1 MDFGSYGKTW
11 WANKWLCSILATASE
26 QAILQGLKF
35 AARGQVTSV
44 DIVDNRVISVVK
56 GPNGG
61 LHNNYIVFPKFS
73 KESSEIFVSFL
84 KQQPAELL
92 ALNNKALSPSLELLM
107 SKSGLQLFD
116 DPAKVNMGCDCRDE
130 RPCKY
135 LVATFLKIAEQADK
149 EPNVLFKIHGLDL
162 EFIKDFKPD
171 AMEMEA
177 PAEANLVRSFSKATR
192 LVSSSAEND
201 AGVSGNGSVAGNG
214 NGKSTG
220 ESAGI
225 ASAIENAAGKV
236 TESNANVA
244 GDGNGNR
251 AGNGN
256 WNRAGDGNGNRA
268 GDGNGNRAGDG
279 NGNRAGENAEREEQN
294 AAELTYAEDASAS
307 LFGGYKGSGRES
319 LNSIP
324 PKQLPTFDFKSWK
337 DYSHILPAMLQNFP
351 KFCPAGN
358 FRKSFTD
365 ELQACH
371 KFFCDFENF
380 DVFSEH
386 FRVNNAK
393 TFLMEN
399 EQLRLFHK
407 PGWHWNFEQSM
418 AGKII
423 NSNLTVTNVMGALC
437 CLSAGNF
444 SWHHY
449 SVRYLHLMLQ
459 VAFYLVRTGAIYPQV
474 FWIGKDVAQMR
485 WLPAE
490 MLPEILYIVADLEVT
505 APRELAWTSKDESF
519 FEIAEPAEHILSL
532 FISQLLKFARKY
544 KTPLKTN
551 HGNLLSFFFDSVS
564 GKLAN
569 NAHAIP
575 GKIQQWLSVYSCLGC
590 RTQILFVCSEMDEDV
605 ALDVFVLDEDGTATS
620 DAEKSVAGKSVAGN
634 AGENMTSVAGNA
646 AGLLNVA
653 RRTPLSELFEN
664 NDSRLL
670 SIMSVLNGIAD
681 GFKPLDAYLE
691 RRASEPILMR
701 GAELLDFLQDCL
713 KKLQLFGIQT
723 EIPKSLL
730 NIGKPKPKMRLQG
743 SMSFGA
749 FTAGDLL
756 DFDWEI
762 AIGDENISAK
772 EFLEL
777 AEQADGLLKY
787 KSSYVQIT
795 EQDLQSIRDKIE
807 GKSSES
813 AKNGKGKKAAEGA
826 TGDAATSTDEILEED
841 SVPEITQAKL
851 VQACFTGECDN
862 IPVEMAS
869 DFKQQFDAWR
879 AETDIPLP
887 EHLNATLRPYQM
899 RGYSWMYKN
908 LEIGFGCIL
917 ADDMGLGKTLQVIT
931 FLLKM
936 KQEGKFAE
944 KKAIVVMPAGLLCNW
959 QVEIKKFAPD
969 LTFFAYHGG
978 RRDLEKF
985 NADILLTTYATFRKD
1000 FAELDKHEWQT
1011 IIIDEA
1017 QNIKNADSE
1026 QSKLLRRMRA
1036 PMKIAMSGTPVEN
1049 RLMEFWTIMDFANR
1063 GFFPSA
1069 SEFREK
1075 FETPIQKNG
1084 NQVVAETFRKITAP
1098 FMLRRLKTDKS
1109 IISDLPD
1116 KIIQDEYAELTRSQA
1131 ALYKR
1136 TLDHF
1141 LAQLEEEQQL
1151 SEKANDAHALFKRK
1165 GIILQMILALKQIC
1179 NHPATFLKGLANTK
1193 SAASSTQDA
1202 ADSQESAALRLGS
1215 GSLAPA
1221 TQRHPDDHREED
1233 YLKGESRDQAGLG
1246 MTEPKGRGEAP
1257 SSDTIAS
1264 ELDSGSTAGMT
1275 KGKLESG
1282 KMQMLLDLLTSIQEQ
1297 GEKTLIFT
1305 QFAEMGHLLK
1315 STIESELGLRT
1326 HFYHGGCTQ
1335 TQRSEMIQD
1344 FQENPDCKVLIL
1356 SLKAG
1361 GTGLNLVAASQ
1372 VIHYDLWWNPAIE
1385 AQATDRAFRIGQKR
1399 NVQVHRFITKGTFEE
1414 KINALLE
1421 TKKAIANLTVNAGE
1435 TWLADMDDKQL
1446 AEVFCLDNTIV

>member
-11 WANKWLCSILATASE
+11 WANKWLSSILATASE

-35 AARGQVTSV
+35 ASRGQVANV

-61 LHNNYIVFPKFS
+61 MHNNYIVFPKFS

-92 ALNNKALSPSLELLM
+92 AFNNKALSPSLELLM
-107 SKSGLQLFD
+107 AKSGLQLFD

-149 EPNVLFKIHGLDL
+149 DPNVLFKIHGLDL
-162 EFIKDFKPD
+162 EFIKDFKPET
-171 AMEMEA
+171 MEMEA
-177 PAEANLVRSFSKATR
+177 PSESNLVRSFSKATR
-192 LVSSSAEND
+192 LVGGSDLNAESNTETDTASRSADGNRTEN
-201 AGVSGNGSVAGNG
+201 
-214 NGKSTG
+214 
-220 ESAGI
+220 
-225 ASAIENAAGKV
+225 ASAIGNAAGHIA
-236 TESNANVA
+236 ECNADS
-244 GDGNGNR
+244 DGKSANSTITRIANENR
-251 AGNGN
+251 DE
-256 WNRAGDGNGNRA
+256 RT
-268 GDGNGNRAGDG
+268 
-279 NGNRAGENAEREEQN
+279 EREVQN
-294 AAELTYAEDASAS
+294 AAELSNAEDASES

-319 LNSIP
+319 PNNIP

-371 KFFCDFENF
+371 KFFCDFESF
-380 DVFSEH
+380 EVFSEH

-407 PGWHWNFEQSM
+407 PGWHWNFEQSL
-418 AGKII
+418 AEKVIK
-423 NSNLTVTNVMGALC
+423 SNLTVTNVMGALC
-437 CLSAGNF
+437 CLSSGNF

-449 SVRYLHLMLQ
+449 SVRYLHLLLQ

-485 WLPAE
+485 WRPAE
-490 MLPEILYIVADLEVT
+490 MLPEILYIVADLEVA
-505 APRELAWTSKDESF
+505 APRGLAWTSKDESF
-519 FEIAEPAEHILSL
+519 YEIAEPAEHILSL
-532 FISQLLKFARKY
+532 FISQLLKFARTY
-544 KTPLKTN
+544 KTQLKTN

-569 NAHAIP
+569 NAHTIP

-590 RTQILFVCSEMDEDV
+590 RTQILFVCYESGDDV
-605 ALDVFVLDEDGTATS
+605 ALEIFVLDENGGTS
-620 DAEKSVAGKSVAGN
+620 NVDANVN
-634 AGENMTSVAGNA
+634 ANVGENRAN
-646 AGLLNVA
+646 
-653 RRTPLSELFEN
+653 RTPLSELFEN

-670 SIMSVLNGIAD
+670 SILSVLNGIAD

-701 GAELLDFLQDCL
+701 GAELLEFLQDCL

-723 EIPKSLL
+723 EIPKNLL

-762 AIGDENISAK
+762 AIGDENLSAK

-795 EQDLQSIRDKIE
+795 EKDLQSIRDKIE
-807 GKSSES
+807 GKSGES
-813 AKNGKGKKAAEGA
+813 AKNGKGKKAAGNV
-826 TGDAATSTDEILEED
+826 TGDAEGTAAGESANNGENADEILEED
-841 SVPEITQAKL
+841 AAPEITQAKL

-879 AETDIPLP
+879 AETEVPLP
-887 EHLNATLRPYQM
+887 ENLNATLRPYQM

-959 QVEIKKFAPD
+959 QVEIKKFAPE

-978 RRDLEKF
+978 RRNLEKF
-985 NADILLTTYATFRKD
+985 NADVLLTTYATFRKD
-1000 FAELDKHEWQT
+1000 FKELDKIEWQT

-1026 QSKLLRRMRA
+1026 QSKLLRKMKA

-1049 RLMEFWTIMDFANR
+1049 RLMEFWTIMDFANH

-1084 NQVVAETFRKITAP
+1084 NQIVAETFRKITAP

-1116 KIIQDEYAELTRSQA
+1116 KIIQDEYAELTKPQA

-1179 NHPATFLKGLANTK
+1179 NHPATFLKGLDDNH
-1193 SAASSTQDA
+1193 
-1202 ADSQESAALRLGS
+1202 LR
-1215 GSLAPA
+1215 
-1221 TQRHPDDHREED
+1221 R
-1233 YLKGESRDQAGLG
+1233 ESRPTGVGHDRAEWLG
-1246 MTEPKGRGEAP
+1246 IERSESPKTKDDNAAP
-1257 SSDTIAS
+1257 QKSS
-1264 ELDSGSTAGMT
+1264 
-1275 KGKLESG
+1275 KLESG

-1315 STIESELGLRT
+1315 STIEEELGLRT

-1446 AEVFCLDNTIV
+1446 AEVFRLDNTIV

>member
-11 WANKWLCSILATASE
+11 WANKWLNSILANANE

-35 AARGQVTSV
+35 AARGQVTSI

-92 ALNNKALSPSLELLM
+92 AFNNKALSPSLELLM

-116 DPAKVNMGCDCRDE
+116 DPTKVNMGCDCRDE

-162 EFIKDFKPD
+162 EFIKDYKPD
-171 AMEMEA
+171 TMEMEA
-177 PAEANLVRSFSKATR
+177 PSEVNLVRSFSKATR
-192 LVSSSAEND
+192 LV
-201 AGVSGNGSVAGNG
+201 GSNA
-214 NGKSTG
+214 
-220 ESAGI
+220 
-225 ASAIENAAGKV
+225 ENAAG
-236 TESNANVA
+236 NASANGNVA
-244 GDGNGNR
+244 GSN
-251 AGNGN
+251 
-256 WNRAGDGNGNRA
+256 
-268 GDGNGNRAGDG
+268 
-279 NGNRAGENAEREEQN
+279 GENAGDSDERAEQEARH
-294 AAELTYAEDASAS
+294 AAELSHAEDASAS

-319 LNSIP
+319 QNSIP

-365 ELQACH
+365 ELESCH
-371 KFFCDFENF
+371 KFFTDFENF
-380 DVFSEH
+380 DAFSEQ

-418 AGKII
+418 ADKVI

-505 APRELAWTSKDESF
+505 APRELAWTSKEESF

-605 ALDVFVLDEDGTATS
+605 ALDVFVLDEDGTA
-620 DAEKSVAGKSVAGN
+620 ANAAGN
-634 AGENMTSVAGNA
+634 DAASASGNA
-646 AGLLNVA
+646 AGMQNAA

-713 KKLQLFGIQT
+713 KKLQMFGIQT
-723 EIPKSLL
+723 EIPKNLL

-807 GKSSES
+807 GKSG
-813 AKNGKGKKAAEGA
+813 ADAKGKKAGRDAEGTSSENAAEGA
-826 TGDAATSTDEILEED
+826 AKNGENEGEILEED

-887 EHLNATLRPYQM
+887 ENLNATLRPYQM

-959 QVEIKKFAPD
+959 QVEIKKFAPE

-978 RRDLEKF
+978 RRDLQKF
-985 NADILLTTYATFRKD
+985 SADVLLTTYATFRKD
-1000 FAELDKHEWQT
+1000 FAELDKIEWQT

-1049 RLMEFWTIMDFANR
+1049 RLMEFWTIMDFANH

-1084 NQVVAETFRKITAP
+1084 NQIVAETFRKITAP

-1179 NHPATFLKGLANTK
+1179 NHPATFLKGLATK
-1193 SAASSTQDA
+1193 TATDSSTQDA
-1202 ADSQESAALRLGS
+1202 ATVPAESADSQ
-1215 GSLAPA
+1215 
-1221 TQRHPDDHREED
+1221 
-1233 YLKGESRDQAGLG
+1233 K
-1246 MTEPKGRGEAP
+1246 
-1257 SSDTIAS
+1257 SS
-1264 ELDSGSTAGMT
+1264 
-1275 KGKLESG
+1275 KLESG
-1282 KMQMLLDLLTSIQEQ
+1282 KMQMLLDLLKSIQEQ

-1315 STIESELGLRT
+1315 STIEEELGLRT

-1414 KINALLE
+1414 KINSLLE

>member
-11 WANKWLCSILATASE
+11 WANKWLNSILANANE

-35 AARGQVTSV
+35 AARGQVTSI

-116 DPAKVNMGCDCRDE
+116 DPTKVNMGCDCRDE

-162 EFIKDFKPD
+162 EFIKDYKPD
-171 AMEMEA
+171 TMEMEA
-177 PAEANLVRSFSKATR
+177 PSEVNLVRSFSKATR
-192 LVSSSAEND
+192 LVGAN
-201 AGVSGNGSVAGNG
+201 A
-214 NGKSTG
+214 
-220 ESAGI
+220 
-225 ASAIENAAGKV
+225 ENAAG
-236 TESNANVA
+236 NASANGNVA
-244 GDGNGNR
+244 GSN
-251 AGNGN
+251 
-256 WNRAGDGNGNRA
+256 
-268 GDGNGNRAGDG
+268 
-279 NGNRAGENAEREEQN
+279 GENAGDSDERAEQEARH
-294 AAELTYAEDASAS
+294 AAELSHAEDASAS

-319 LNSIP
+319 QNSIP

-365 ELQACH
+365 ELESCH
-371 KFFCDFENF
+371 KFFTDFENF
-380 DVFSEH
+380 DAFSEQ

-418 AGKII
+418 ADKVI

-459 VAFYLVRTGAIYPQV
+459 VAFYLVRTEAIYPQV

-505 APRELAWTSKDESF
+505 APRELAWTSKEESF

-605 ALDVFVLDEDGTATS
+605 ALDVFVLDEDGT
-620 DAEKSVAGKSVAGN
+620 
-634 AGENMTSVAGNA
+634 
-646 AGLLNVA
+646 

-713 KKLQLFGIQT
+713 KKLQMFGIQT
-723 EIPKSLL
+723 EIPKNLL

-807 GKSSES
+807 GKSGES
-813 AKNGKGKKAAEGA
+813 AKNGKGKKAGRDAEGTSSENAAEGA
-826 TGDAATSTDEILEED
+826 ATSDDEILEED

-862 IPVEMAS
+862 IPVEMAN

-887 EHLNATLRPYQM
+887 ENLNATLRPYQM

-936 KQEGKFAE
+936 KQEGRFAE

-959 QVEIKKFAPD
+959 QVEIKKFAPE

-978 RRDLEKF
+978 RRDLQKF
-985 NADILLTTYATFRKD
+985 SADVLLTTYATFRKD

-1026 QSKLLRRMRA
+1026 QSKLLRKMKA

-1049 RLMEFWTIMDFANR
+1049 RLMEFWTIMDFANH

-1084 NQVVAETFRKITAP
+1084 NQIVAETFRKITAP

-1151 SEKANDAHALFKRK
+1151 SDKANDAHALFKRK

-1179 NHPATFLKGLANTK
+1179 NHPATFLKGLDDNATSQK
-1193 SAASSTQDA
+1193 SS
-1202 ADSQESAALRLGS
+1202 
-1215 GSLAPA
+1215 
-1221 TQRHPDDHREED
+1221 
-1233 YLKGESRDQAGLG
+1233 
-1246 MTEPKGRGEAP
+1246 
-1257 SSDTIAS
+1257 
-1264 ELDSGSTAGMT
+1264 
-1275 KGKLESG
+1275 KLESG

-1414 KINALLE
+1414 KINSLLE

>member
-11 WANKWLCSILATASE
+11 WANKWLNSILATASD
-26 QAILQGLKF
+26 QAVLQGLKF
-35 AARGQVTSV
+35 AARGQVTSI

-116 DPAKVNMGCDCRDE
+116 DPAKVNTGCDCRDE

-162 EFIKDFKPD
+162 EFIKDYKPD

-177 PAEANLVRSFSKATR
+177 PSEANLVRSFSKATR
-192 LVSSSAEND
+192 LVGNAASSD
-201 AGVSGNGSVAGNG
+201 AAG
-214 NGKSTG
+214 
-220 ESAGI
+220 
-225 ASAIENAAGKV
+225 ASENAAG
-236 TESNANVA
+236 NASANGNVA
-244 GDGNGNR
+244 GSNGESADSAVAR
-251 AGNGN
+251 S
-256 WNRAGDGNGNRA
+256 AGDS
-268 GDGNGNRAGDG
+268 D
-279 NGNRAGENAEREEQN
+279 EREAQN
-294 AAELTYAEDASAS
+294 AAELSHAEDASAS

-319 LNSIP
+319 QNSIP

-365 ELQACH
+365 ELESCH
-371 KFFCDFENF
+371 KFFTDFENF
-380 DVFSEH
+380 DAFSEQ

-418 AGKII
+418 ADKVI

-505 APRELAWTSKDESF
+505 APRELAWTSKEEAF

-605 ALDVFVLDEDGTATS
+605 ALDVFVLDEDGTA
-620 DAEKSVAGKSVAGN
+620 ANAAGN
-634 AGENMTSVAGNA
+634 DAASAAGNA

-653 RRTPLSELFEN
+653 KRTPLSELFEN

-723 EIPKSLL
+723 EIPKNLL

-807 GKSSES
+807 GKSSDS
-813 AKNGKGKKAAEGA
+813 AKNSKDKKVAENTAESAAKNGENE
-826 TGDAATSTDEILEED
+826 DEILEED
-841 SVPEITQAKL
+841 SAPEITQAKL

-887 EHLNATLRPYQM
+887 ENLNATLRPYQM

-978 RRDLEKF
+978 RRNLQKF
-985 NADILLTTYATFRKD
+985 NADVLLTTYATFRKD
-1000 FAELDKHEWQT
+1000 FAELDKIEWQT

-1049 RLMEFWTIMDFANR
+1049 RLMEFWTIMDFANH

-1084 NQVVAETFRKITAP
+1084 NQIVAETFRKITAP

-1131 ALYKR
+1131 ALYQK
-1136 TLDHF
+1136 TLEHF
-1141 LAQLEEEQQL
+1141 MQELEMEQAL

-1179 NHPATFLKGLANTK
+1179 NHPATFLKGLDDNHLRRESRPTGVGHDRAEWLGIERSESPKTK
-1193 SAASSTQDA
+1193 D
-1202 ADSQESAALRLGS
+1202 ESAA
-1215 GSLAPA
+1215 P
-1221 TQRHPDDHREED
+1221 Q
-1233 YLKGESRDQAGLG
+1233 K
-1246 MTEPKGRGEAP
+1246 
-1257 SSDTIAS
+1257 SS
-1264 ELDSGSTAGMT
+1264 
-1275 KGKLESG
+1275 KLESG

-1315 STIESELGLRT
+1315 STIEEELGLRT

>member
-11 WANKWLCSILATASE
+11 WANKWLSSILATASE
-26 QAILQGLKF
+26 QAVLQGLKF
-35 AARGQVTSV
+35 AARGQVTSI

-162 EFIKDFKPD
+162 EFIKDYKPD

-177 PAEANLVRSFSKATR
+177 PSEVNLVRSFSKATR
-192 LVSSSAEND
+192 LVGNATSTD
-201 AGVSGNGSVAGNG
+201 AASVSGNAAGNASANGNVAGSN
-214 NGKSTG
+214 G
-220 ESAGI
+220 ESAD
-225 ASAIENAAGKV
+225 AS
-236 TESNANVA
+236 TTRSA
-244 GDGNGNR
+244 GDS
-251 AGNGN
+251 
-256 WNRAGDGNGNRA
+256 D
-268 GDGNGNRAGDG
+268 
-279 NGNRAGENAEREEQN
+279 EHAEREAQN
-294 AAELTYAEDASAS
+294 AAELSHAEDASAS

-319 LNSIP
+319 QNSIP

-365 ELQACH
+365 ELESCH
-371 KFFCDFENF
+371 KFFTDFENF
-380 DVFSEH
+380 DAFSEQ

-418 AGKII
+418 AGKVI
-423 NSNLTVTNVMGALC
+423 NSNLTITNVMGALC

-505 APRELAWTSKDESF
+505 APRELAWTSKEESF

-605 ALDVFVLDEDGTATS
+605 ALDVFVLDEDAAS
-620 DAEKSVAGKSVAGN
+620 AAGN
-634 AGENMTSVAGNA
+634 DAASAAGNA

-723 EIPKSLL
+723 EIPKNLL

-807 GKSSES
+807 GKSGES
-813 AKNGKGKKAAEGA
+813 AKNDKGKKVAENAAE
-826 TGDAATSTDEILEED
+826 DAATSADEILEED

-887 EHLNATLRPYQM
+887 ENLNATLRPYQM

-978 RRDLEKF
+978 RRNLQKF
-985 NADILLTTYATFRKD
+985 NADVLLTTYATFRKD
-1000 FAELDKHEWQT
+1000 FAELDKIEWQT

-1049 RLMEFWTIMDFANR
+1049 RLMEFWTIMDFANH

-1131 ALYKR
+1131 ALYQK
-1136 TLDHF
+1136 TLEHF
-1141 LAQLEEEQQL
+1141 MQELEMEQAL

-1179 NHPATFLKGLANTK
+1179 NHPATFLKGLDESRKTRDER
-1193 SAASSTQDA
+1193 DA
-1202 ADSQESAALRLGS
+1202 AVVSTESADSPTPRH
-1215 GSLAPA
+1215 PD
-1221 TQRHPDDHREED
+1221 TPPQRHPERSE
-1233 YLKGESRDQAGLG
+1233 G
-1246 MTEPKGRGEAP
+1246 
-1257 SSDTIAS
+1257 SS
-1264 ELDSGSTAGMT
+1264 EVLVNNSTAVASQ
-1275 KGKLESG
+1275 KSSKLESG

-1315 STIESELGLRT
+1315 ATIESELGLRT

-1414 KINALLE
+1414 KINTLLE

>member
-11 WANKWLCSILATASE
+11 WANKWLSSILATASE
-26 QAILQGLKF
+26 QAVLQGLKF
-35 AARGQVTSV
+35 AARGQVTSI

-116 DPAKVNMGCDCRDE
+116 DSAKVNMGCDCRDE

-162 EFIKDFKPD
+162 EFIKDYKPD
-171 AMEMEA
+171 TMEMEA
-177 PAEANLVRSFSKATR
+177 PSEANLVRSFSKATR
-192 LVSSSAEND
+192 LVGSNAEN
-201 AGVSGNGSVAGNG
+201 ATGN
-214 NGKSTG
+214 
-220 ESAGI
+220 
-225 ASAIENAAGKV
+225 ASANG
-236 TESNANVA
+236 NVA
-244 GDGNGNR
+244 GSN
-251 AGNGN
+251 
-256 WNRAGDGNGNRA
+256 
-268 GDGNGNRAGDG
+268 
-279 NGNRAGENAEREEQN
+279 GENADASTTRSAGDSDERAEQEARH
-294 AAELTYAEDASAS
+294 AAELSHAEDASAS

-319 LNSIP
+319 QNSIP

-365 ELQACH
+365 ELESCH
-371 KFFCDFENF
+371 KFFTDFENF
-380 DVFSEH
+380 DAFSEQ

-418 AGKII
+418 ADKVI

-505 APRELAWTSKDESF
+505 APRELAWTSKEESF

-605 ALDVFVLDEDGTATS
+605 ALDVFVLDEDATS
-620 DAEKSVAGKSVAGN
+620 AS
-634 AGENMTSVAGNA
+634 GNA
-646 AGLLNVA
+646 AALVNA
-653 RRTPLSELFEN
+653 TKRTPLSELFEN

-723 EIPKSLL
+723 EIPKNLL

-807 GKSSES
+807 GKSGES
-813 AKNGKGKKAAEGA
+813 AKNSKDKKVAGDDAGTSSENAAENA
-826 TGDAATSTDEILEED
+826 DELLEED

-887 EHLNATLRPYQM
+887 ENLNATLRPYQM

-959 QVEIKKFAPD
+959 QVEIKKFAPE

-978 RRDLEKF
+978 RRDLQKF
-985 NADILLTTYATFRKD
+985 NADVLLTTYATFRKD

-1084 NQVVAETFRKITAP
+1084 NQIVAETFRKITAP

-1131 ALYKR
+1131 ALYQK
-1136 TLDHF
+1136 TLEHF
-1141 LAQLEEEQQL
+1141 MQELEMEQAL

-1179 NHPATFLKGLANTK
+1179 NHPATFLKGLATK
-1193 SAASSTQDA
+1193 TATDSSTQDA
-1202 ADSQESAALRLGS
+1202 ATVPTENADSPS
-1215 GSLAPA
+1215 
-1221 TQRHPDDHREED
+1221 QRHPDDPSQRHPERSEGSSEV
-1233 YLKGESRDQAGLG
+1233 LSNV
-1246 MTEPKGRGEAP
+1246 PK
-1257 SSDTIAS
+1257 SS
-1264 ELDSGSTAGMT
+1264 
-1275 KGKLESG
+1275 KLESG
-1282 KMQMLLDLLTSIQEQ
+1282 KMQMLLDLLTSIQDQ

>member
-11 WANKWLCSILATASE
+11 WANKWLSSILATASE
-26 QAILQGLKF
+26 QAVLQGLKF
-35 AARGQVTSV
+35 AARGQVTSI

-73 KESSEIFVSFL
+73 KESSEVFVSFL

-92 ALNNKALSPSLELLM
+92 AFNNKALSPSLELLM

-116 DPAKVNMGCDCRDE
+116 DPAKVNMGCDCHDE

-135 LVATFLKIAEQADK
+135 LVATFLKIAEEADK

-162 EFIKDFKPD
+162 EFIKDYKPD

-177 PAEANLVRSFSKATR
+177 PSEANLIRSFSKATR
-192 LVSSSAEND
+192 LVGSGGND
-201 AGVSGNGSVAGNG
+201 AGDATAAGN
-214 NGKSTG
+214 
-220 ESAGI
+220 
-225 ASAIENAAGKV
+225 
-236 TESNANVA
+236 
-244 GDGNGNR
+244 
-251 AGNGN
+251 
-256 WNRAGDGNGNRA
+256 
-268 GDGNGNRAGDG
+268 
-279 NGNRAGENAEREEQN
+279 AGETAATTGNATAIGN
-294 AAELTYAEDASAS
+294 AAEKRAEIEAEHDAELSHAEDASAS

-319 LNSIP
+319 QNSIP

-365 ELQACH
+365 ELESCH
-371 KFFCDFENF
+371 KFFTDFENF
-380 DVFSEH
+380 DAFSEQ

-418 AGKII
+418 ADKVI

-505 APRELAWTSKDESF
+505 APRELAWTSKEESF

-544 KTPLKTN
+544 KTPIKTN

-605 ALDVFVLDEDGTATS
+605 ALDVFVLDEDAAS
-620 DAEKSVAGKSVAGN
+620 AAGN
-634 AGENMTSVAGNA
+634 DAASAAGNA
-646 AGLLNVA
+646 AGLLNAA

-723 EIPKSLL
+723 EIPKNLL

-807 GKSSES
+807 GKSG
-813 AKNGKGKKAAEGA
+813 ADAKGKKAVREADGTDAES
-826 TGDAATSTDEILEED
+826 AAKNGENEGEILEED

-959 QVEIKKFAPD
+959 QVEIKKFAPE
-969 LTFFAYHGG
+969 LSFFAYHGG
-978 RRDLEKF
+978 RRDLQKF
-985 NADILLTTYATFRKD
+985 SADVLLTTYATFRKD

-1049 RLMEFWTIMDFANR
+1049 RLMEFWTIMDFANH

-1084 NQVVAETFRKITAP
+1084 NQIVAETFRKITAP

-1131 ALYKR
+1131 ALYQK
-1136 TLDHF
+1136 TLEHF
-1141 LAQLEEEQQL
+1141 MQELEMEQAL

-1179 NHPATFLKGLANTK
+1179 NHPATFLKGLDDN
-1193 SAASSTQDA
+1193 AASQ
-1202 ADSQESAALRLGS
+1202 
-1215 GSLAPA
+1215 
-1221 TQRHPDDHREED
+1221 
-1233 YLKGESRDQAGLG
+1233 K
-1246 MTEPKGRGEAP
+1246 
-1257 SSDTIAS
+1257 SS
-1264 ELDSGSTAGMT
+1264 
-1275 KGKLESG
+1275 KLESG

-1414 KINALLE
+1414 KINSLLE

>member
-11 WANKWLCSILATASE
+11 WANKWLNSILATASD
-26 QAILQGLKF
+26 QAVLQGLKF
-35 AARGQVTSV
+35 AARGQVTSI

-73 KESSEIFVSFL
+73 KESSEIFVNFL

-162 EFIKDFKPD
+162 EFIKDYKPD

-177 PAEANLVRSFSKATR
+177 PAEAILVRSFSKATR
-192 LVSSSAEND
+192 LVGNAASSD
-201 AGVSGNGSVAGNG
+201 AAGASGNAAGNASANGNVAGSN
-214 NGKSTG
+214 G
-220 ESAGI
+220 ESAD
-225 ASAIENAAGKV
+225 SAVAR
-236 TESNANVA
+236 SA
-244 GDGNGNR
+244 GDS
-251 AGNGN
+251 
-256 WNRAGDGNGNRA
+256 D
-268 GDGNGNRAGDG
+268 
-279 NGNRAGENAEREEQN
+279 EREAQN
-294 AAELTYAEDASAS
+294 AAELSHAEDASAS

-319 LNSIP
+319 QNSIP

-365 ELQACH
+365 ELESCH
-371 KFFCDFENF
+371 KFFTDFENF
-380 DVFSEH
+380 DAFSEQ

-418 AGKII
+418 ADKVI

-459 VAFYLVRTGAIYPQV
+459 VAFYLVRTGAIYPHV

-505 APRELAWTSKDESF
+505 APRELAWTSKEEAF

-605 ALDVFVLDEDGTATS
+605 ALDVFVLDEDGTA
-620 DAEKSVAGKSVAGN
+620 ANAAGN
-634 AGENMTSVAGNA
+634 DAASAAGNA

-723 EIPKSLL
+723 EIPKNLL

-807 GKSSES
+807 GKSSDS
-813 AKNGKGKKAAEGA
+813 AKNSKGKKAARDDAGTSSENTA
-826 TGDAATSTDEILEED
+826 TATDEILEED

-887 EHLNATLRPYQM
+887 ENLNATLRPYQM

-978 RRDLEKF
+978 RRNLQKF
-985 NADILLTTYATFRKD
+985 NADVLLTTYATFRKD
-1000 FAELDKHEWQT
+1000 FAELDKIEWQT

-1049 RLMEFWTIMDFANR
+1049 RLMEFWTIMDFANH

-1131 ALYKR
+1131 ALYQK
-1136 TLDHF
+1136 TLEHF
-1141 LAQLEEEQQL
+1141 MQELEMEQAL

-1179 NHPATFLKGLANTK
+1179 NHPATFLKGLAAK
-1193 SAASSTQDA
+1193 SAADSPEQDA
-1202 ADSQESAALRLGS
+1202 ATVPTESA
-1215 GSLAPA
+1215 
-1221 TQRHPDDHREED
+1221 
-1233 YLKGESRDQAGLG
+1233 
-1246 MTEPKGRGEAP
+1246 
-1257 SSDTIAS
+1257 
-1264 ELDSGSTAGMT
+1264 DSKKSN
-1275 KGKLESG
+1275 KLESG
-1282 KMQMLLDLLTSIQEQ
+1282 KMQMLLDLLKSIQEQ

-1315 STIESELGLRT
+1315 STIEEELGLRT

>member
-11 WANKWLCSILATASE
+11 WANKWLSAILATASE
-26 QAILQGLKF
+26 QAIVQGLKF
-35 AARGQVTSV
+35 ASRGQVASV

-107 SKSGLQLFD
+107 MKSGIQLFD

-135 LVATFLKIAEQADK
+135 LIATFLKIAEEANKD
-149 EPNVLFKIHGLDL
+149 PNVLFKIHGLDL
-162 EFIKDFKPD
+162 EFIKDFKPET
-171 AMEMEA
+171 MEREA
-177 PAEANLVRSFSKATR
+177 PAESNLVRSFSKATK
-192 LVSSSAEND
+192 LVSESDANAESSSTTQTATD
-201 AGVSGNGSVAGNG
+201 TVSGNIAGN
-214 NGKSTG
+214 
-220 ESAGI
+220 
-225 ASAIENAAGKV
+225 ASAA
-236 TESNANVA
+236 
-244 GDGNGNR
+244 GNR
-251 AGNGN
+251 AT
-256 WNRAGDGNGNRA
+256 DQIT
-268 GDGNGNRAGDG
+268 DDH
-279 NGNRAGENAEREEQN
+279 NAVRS
-294 AAELTYAEDASAS
+294 AELAHAEDASES
-307 LFGGYKGSGRES
+307 FFGGYKGSGRES
-319 LNSIP
+319 QNSIP
-324 PKQLPTFDFKSWK
+324 PKRLPEFDFKSWK

-399 EQLRLFHK
+399 EQLRLFHR
-407 PGWHWNFEQSM
+407 PGWHWNFEQ
-418 AGKII
+418 ALNNKVIK
-423 NSNLTVTNVMGALC
+423 SNLTVKDVMGALC

-490 MLPEILYIVADLEVT
+490 MLPEILYIVADLEVA
-505 APRELAWTSKDESF
+505 APRNLAWTSKDESH

-532 FISQLLKFARKY
+532 FISQLLKFARTY
-544 KTPLKTN
+544 KTQLKTN

-569 NAHAIP
+569 NAHTIP
-575 GKIQQWLSVYSCLGC
+575 GKIQQWLSVYSSLGC
-590 RTQILFVCSEMDEDV
+590 RTQILFVCYESGEDV
-605 ALDVFVLDEDGTATS
+605 ALEVFILDEDGT
-620 DAEKSVAGKSVAGN
+620 N
-634 AGENMTSVAGNA
+634 
-646 AGLLNVA
+646 
-653 RRTPLSELFEN
+653 RTPLSELFEN

-670 SIMSVLNGIAD
+670 SILSVLNGIAD
-681 GFKPLDAYLE
+681 GFKPLDEYLE
-691 RRASEPILMR
+691 RRASVPILMR

-723 EIPKSLL
+723 EIPKNLL

-749 FTAGDLL
+749 FTASDLL

-762 AIGDENISAK
+762 AIGDENVSAK

-787 KSSYVQIT
+787 KSQYVQIT
-795 EQDLQSIRDKIE
+795 EQDLQSIREKVE
-807 GKSSES
+807 GKAGATKGKGAKKHDGES
-813 AKNGKGKKAAEGA
+813 ANADATNDAETTA
-826 TGDAATSTDEILEED
+826 ENADGDILEED
-841 SVPEITQAKL
+841 STPEITQAKL

-879 AETDIPLP
+879 AETEIPLP
-887 EHLNATLRPYQM
+887 ENLNATLRPYQM

-936 KQEGKFAE
+936 KQEGKFE
-944 KKAIVVMPAGLLCNW
+944 TKKAIVVMPAGLLCNW
-959 QVEIKKFAPD
+959 QVEIKKFAPE

-978 RRDLEKF
+978 RRNLEKF
-985 NADILLTTYATFRKD
+985 NADVLLTTYATFRKD
-1000 FAELDKHEWQT
+1000 FKELDKIEWQT

-1026 QSKLLRRMRA
+1026 QSKLLRKMKA

-1075 FETPIQKNG
+1075 YETPIQKNG

-1109 IISDLPD
+1109 IISDLPE

-1131 ALYKR
+1131 AIYKR

-1141 LAQLEEEQQL
+1141 LEQLEEEEQQSAL
-1151 SEKANDAHALFKRK
+1151 AHDSHALFKRK

-1179 NHPATFLKGLANTK
+1179 NHPATFLKGIDERRETK
-1193 SAASSTQDA
+1193 D
-1202 ADSQESAALRLGS
+1202 ER
-1215 GSLAPA
+1215 
-1221 TQRHPDDHREED
+1221 REMD
-1233 YLKGESRDQAGLG
+1233 
-1246 MTEPKGRGEAP
+1246 
-1257 SSDTIAS
+1257 
-1264 ELDSGSTAGMT
+1264 STAPLQSDNAGVQHQ
-1275 KGKLESG
+1275 KKLESG
-1282 KMQMLLDLLTSIQEQ
+1282 KMQMLLDLLTSIQDQ

-1305 QFAEMGHLLK
+1305 QFAEMGNLLK
-1315 STIESELGLRT
+1315 STIETELGLRT

-1335 TQRSEMIQD
+1335 KERTDMIQD
-1344 FQENPDCKVLIL
+1344 FQGNPDCKVLIL

-1361 GTGLNLVAASQ
+1361 GTGLNLTAASQ

-1421 TKKAIANLTVNAGE
+1421 TKKAIANMTVNAGE

-1446 AEVFCLDNTIV
+1446 AEIFRLDNTIV

>member
-35 AARGQVTSV
+35 ASRGQVTSV

-73 KESSEIFVSFL
+73 KESSEIFVNFL

-92 ALNNKALSPSLELLM
+92 AFNNKALSPSLELLM

-162 EFIKDFKPD
+162 EFIKDYKPD
-171 AMEMEA
+171 SMEMEA
-177 PAEANLVRSFSKATR
+177 PPEANLVRSFSKATR
-192 LVSSSAEND
+192 LVGNAASSDA
-201 AGVSGNGSVAGNG
+201 AGVSGNANAA
-214 NGKSTG
+214 G
-220 ESAGI
+220 ESAGN
-225 ASAIENAAGKV
+225 ASAIGTAAGDIGER
-236 TESNANVA
+236 TEQDA
-244 GDGNGNR
+244 R
-251 AGNGN
+251 H
-256 WNRAGDGNGNRA
+256 
-268 GDGNGNRAGDG
+268 
-279 NGNRAGENAEREEQN
+279 
-294 AAELTYAEDASAS
+294 AAELSNAEDASAS

-365 ELQACH
+365 ELESCH
-371 KFFCDFENF
+371 KFFTDFENF
-380 DVFSEH
+380 DAFSEQ

-399 EQLRLFHK
+399 EQLRLFHR
-407 PGWHWNFEQSM
+407 PGWHWNFEQSI
-418 AGKII
+418 ADKVI

-505 APRELAWTSKDESF
+505 APRELAWTSKEESF

-605 ALDVFVLDEDGTATS
+605 SLDVFVLDEDAANADGN
-620 DAEKSVAGKSVAGN
+620 DAASAAGN
-634 AGENMTSVAGNA
+634 T

-653 RRTPLSELFEN
+653 KRTPLSELFEN

-723 EIPKSLL
+723 EIPKNLL

-807 GKSSES
+807 GKSGES
-813 AKNGKGKKAAEGA
+813 AKNGKGKKTGGDDARTSSENAAEGA
-826 TGDAATSTDEILEED
+826 TGDAATSADEILEED

-879 AETDIPLP
+879 AETEIPLP
-887 EHLNATLRPYQM
+887 ENLNATLRPYQM

-959 QVEIKKFAPD
+959 QVEIKKFAPE

-978 RRDLEKF
+978 RRNLQKF
-985 NADILLTTYATFRKD
+985 SADVLLTTYATFRKD
-1000 FAELDKHEWQT
+1000 FTELDKIEWQT

-1049 RLMEFWTIMDFANR
+1049 RLMEFWTIMDFANH

-1179 NHPATFLKGLANTK
+1179 NHPATFLKGLDESRTTRDE
-1193 SAASSTQDA
+1193 SAASQ
-1202 ADSQESAALRLGS
+1202 
-1215 GSLAPA
+1215 
-1221 TQRHPDDHREED
+1221 
-1233 YLKGESRDQAGLG
+1233 K
-1246 MTEPKGRGEAP
+1246 
-1257 SSDTIAS
+1257 SS
-1264 ELDSGSTAGMT
+1264 
-1275 KGKLESG
+1275 KLESG

>member
-1 MDFGSYGKTW
+1 LS
-11 WANKWLCSILATASE
+11 SILATASE

-35 AARGQVTSV
+35 ATRGQVTNI
-44 DIVDNRVISVVK
+44 DIIDNRVISVVK

-92 ALNNKALSPSLELLM
+92 AFNNKALSPSLELLM

-162 EFIKDFKPD
+162 EFIKDYKPD

-177 PAEANLVRSFSKATR
+177 PSEANLVRSFSKATR
-192 LVSSSAEND
+192 LVGNAASSD
-201 AGVSGNGSVAGNG
+201 TAG
-214 NGKSTG
+214 
-220 ESAGI
+220 
-225 ASAIENAAGKV
+225 ASENAAG
-236 TESNANVA
+236 NASA
-244 GDGNGNR
+244 NGT
-251 AGNGN
+251 A
-256 WNRAGDGNGNRA
+256 
-268 GDGNGNRAGDG
+268 
-279 NGNRAGENAEREEQN
+279 AEREVQN
-294 AAELTYAEDASAS
+294 AAAIRNAAGNAVEDRAKIDAEQAAELSHAEDASAS

-319 LNSIP
+319 QNSIP
-324 PKQLPTFDFKSWK
+324 PKQLPVFDFKSWK

-380 DVFSEH
+380 DAFSEQ

-399 EQLRLFHK
+399 EQLRLFHR
-407 PGWHWNFEQSM
+407 PGWRWNFEQSL
-418 AGKII
+418 ANKVID
-423 NSNLTVTNVMGALC
+423 SNLTVKNVMGALC

-505 APRELAWTSKDESF
+505 APRELAWTCKDEEF

-532 FISQLLKFARKY
+532 FISQLLKFARTY

-590 RTQILFVCSEMDEDV
+590 RTQILFVCYESGDDV
-605 ALDVFVLDEDGTATS
+605 ALEVFVCDEDGTAANATS
-620 DAEKSVAGKSVAGN
+620 VSENAAKNAAGN
-634 AGENMTSVAGNA
+634 DATSASGNAENA
-646 AGLLNVA
+646 AGLLNAA

-670 SIMSVLNGIAD
+670 SILSVLNGIAD

-691 RRASEPILMR
+691 RRASSPILMR

-723 EIPKSLL
+723 EIPKNLL

-749 FTAGDLL
+749 FSASDLL

-787 KSSYVQIT
+787 KSQYVQVT

-807 GKSSES
+807 GKSGATDKKSAKSRDGES
-813 AKNGKGKKAAEGA
+813 ANSDSTNAAG
-826 TGDAATSTDEILEED
+826 TDAENAENEDEILEEEQAP
-841 SVPEITQAKL
+841 VITQAKL

-879 AETDIPLP
+879 AETEIPLP
-887 EHLNATLRPYQM
+887 ENLNATLRPYQM

-936 KQEGKFAE
+936 KQEGKFE
-944 KKAIVVMPAGLLCNW
+944 TKKAIVVMPAGLLCNW
-959 QVEIKKFAPD
+959 QVEIKKFAPE
-969 LTFFAYHGG
+969 LSFFAYHGG
-978 RRDLEKF
+978 RRNLEKF
-985 NADILLTTYATFRKD
+985 NADVLLTTYATFRKD
-1000 FAELDKHEWQT
+1000 FKELDKIEWQT

-1026 QSKLLRRMRA
+1026 QSKLLRKMKA

-1049 RLMEFWTIMDFANR
+1049 RLMEFWTIMDFANH

-1075 FETPIQKNG
+1075 YETPIQKNG
-1084 NQVVAETFRKITAP
+1084 NQIVAETFRKITAP

-1109 IISDLPD
+1109 IISDLPE

-1131 ALYKR
+1131 ALYQK
-1136 TLDHF
+1136 TLEHF
-1141 LAQLEEEQQL
+1141 MQELEMEQAL

-1179 NHPATFLKGLANTK
+1179 NHPATFLKGLDDNH
-1193 SAASSTQDA
+1193 
-1202 ADSQESAALRLGS
+1202 LR
-1215 GSLAPA
+1215 
-1221 TQRHPDDHREED
+1221 R
-1233 YLKGESRDQAGLG
+1233 ESRPTELG
-1246 MTEPKGRGEAP
+1246 MTEPNGWDLSEAK
-1257 SSDTIAS
+1257 DQRR
-1264 ELDSGSTAGMT
+1264 EMDSTAPLQSD
-1275 KGKLESG
+1275 KASVQHPEKLESG

-1421 TKKAIANLTVNAGE
+1421 TKKAIANMTVNAGE

-1446 AEVFCLDNTIV
+1446 AEIFRLDNTIV

>member
-11 WANKWLCSILATASE
+11 WANKWLSSILATASE
-26 QAILQGLKF
+26 QAVLQGLKF
-35 AARGQVTSV
+35 AARGQVTSI

-162 EFIKDFKPD
+162 EFIKDYKPD

-177 PAEANLVRSFSKATR
+177 PSEVNLVRSFSKATR
-192 LVSSSAEND
+192 LVGNAASTD
-201 AGVSGNGSVAGNG
+201 AASVSGNAAGN
-214 NGKSTG
+214 
-220 ESAGI
+220 
-225 ASAIENAAGKV
+225 ASANG
-236 TESNANVA
+236 NVA
-244 GDGNGNR
+244 GSN
-251 AGNGN
+251 
-256 WNRAGDGNGNRA
+256 
-268 GDGNGNRAGDG
+268 
-279 NGNRAGENAEREEQN
+279 GENADASTTRSAGDSDEHAEREAQN
-294 AAELTYAEDASAS
+294 AAELSHAEDASAS

-319 LNSIP
+319 QNSIP

-365 ELQACH
+365 ELESCH
-371 KFFCDFENF
+371 KFFTDFENF
-380 DVFSEH
+380 DAFSEQ

-418 AGKII
+418 ADKVI

-505 APRELAWTSKDESF
+505 APRELAWTSKEEAF

-590 RTQILFVCSEMDEDV
+590 RTQILFVCNEMDEDV
-605 ALDVFVLDEDGTATS
+605 ALDVFVLDEDA
-620 DAEKSVAGKSVAGN
+620 
-634 AGENMTSVAGNA
+634 
-646 AGLLNVA
+646 A

-723 EIPKSLL
+723 EIPKNLL

-787 KSSYVQIT
+787 TFKIQVQ
-795 EQDLQSIRDKIE
+795 L
-807 GKSSES
+807 
-813 AKNGKGKKAAEGA
+813 
-826 TGDAATSTDEILEED
+826 
-841 SVPEITQAKL
+841 
-851 VQACFTGECDN
+851 
-862 IPVEMAS
+862 
-869 DFKQQFDAWR
+869 R
-879 AETDIPLP
+879 A
-887 EHLNATLRPYQM
+887 NY
-899 RGYSWMYKN
+899 
-908 LEIGFGCIL
+908 
-917 ADDMGLGKTLQVIT
+917 
-931 FLLKM
+931 
-936 KQEGKFAE
+936 
-944 KKAIVVMPAGLLCNW
+944 
-959 QVEIKKFAPD
+959 
-969 LTFFAYHGG
+969 
-978 RRDLEKF
+978 
-985 NADILLTTYATFRKD
+985 
-1000 FAELDKHEWQT
+1000 
-1011 IIIDEA
+1011 
-1017 QNIKNADSE
+1017 
-1026 QSKLLRRMRA
+1026 
-1036 PMKIAMSGTPVEN
+1036 
-1049 RLMEFWTIMDFANR
+1049 
-1063 GFFPSA
+1063 
-1069 SEFREK
+1069 
-1075 FETPIQKNG
+1075 
-1084 NQVVAETFRKITAP
+1084 
-1098 FMLRRLKTDKS
+1098 
-1109 IISDLPD
+1109 
-1116 KIIQDEYAELTRSQA
+1116 
-1131 ALYKR
+1131 
-1136 TLDHF
+1136 
-1141 LAQLEEEQQL
+1141 
-1151 SEKANDAHALFKRK
+1151 
-1165 GIILQMILALKQIC
+1165 
-1179 NHPATFLKGLANTK
+1179 
-1193 SAASSTQDA
+1193 
-1202 ADSQESAALRLGS
+1202 
-1215 GSLAPA
+1215 
-1221 TQRHPDDHREED
+1221 
-1233 YLKGESRDQAGLG
+1233 
-1246 MTEPKGRGEAP
+1246 
-1257 SSDTIAS
+1257 
-1264 ELDSGSTAGMT
+1264 
-1275 KGKLESG
+1275 
-1282 KMQMLLDLLTSIQEQ
+1282 
-1297 GEKTLIFT
+1297 
-1305 QFAEMGHLLK
+1305 
-1315 STIESELGLRT
+1315 
-1326 HFYHGGCTQ
+1326 
-1335 TQRSEMIQD
+1335 
-1344 FQENPDCKVLIL
+1344 
-1356 SLKAG
+1356 
-1361 GTGLNLVAASQ
+1361 
-1372 VIHYDLWWNPAIE
+1372 
-1385 AQATDRAFRIGQKR
+1385 
-1399 NVQVHRFITKGTFEE
+1399 
-1414 KINALLE
+1414 
-1421 TKKAIANLTVNAGE
+1421 
-1435 TWLADMDDKQL
+1435 
-1446 AEVFCLDNTIV
+1446 

>member
-11 WANKWLCSILATASE
+11 WANKWLNSILVTASD
-26 QAILQGLKF
+26 QAVLQGLKF
-35 AARGQVTSV
+35 AARGQVTSI

-162 EFIKDFKPD
+162 EFIRDYKPD

-177 PAEANLVRSFSKATR
+177 PAEAILVRSFSKATR
-192 LVSSSAEND
+192 LVGNAASSD
-201 AGVSGNGSVAGNG
+201 AAGASGNAAGNASANGNVAGSN
-214 NGKSTG
+214 G
-220 ESAGI
+220 ESAD
-225 ASAIENAAGKV
+225 SA
-236 TESNANVA
+236 VA
-244 GDGNGNR
+244 R
-251 AGNGN
+251 S
-256 WNRAGDGNGNRA
+256 
-268 GDGNGNRAGDG
+268 
-279 NGNRAGENAEREEQN
+279 AGESDEREAQN
-294 AAELTYAEDASAS
+294 AAELSHAEDASAS

-319 LNSIP
+319 QNSIP

-365 ELQACH
+365 ELESCH
-371 KFFCDFENF
+371 KFFTDFENF
-380 DVFSEH
+380 DAFSEQ

-418 AGKII
+418 ADKVI

-505 APRELAWTSKDESF
+505 APRELAWTSKEEAF

-605 ALDVFVLDEDGTATS
+605 ALDVFVLDEDAAS
-620 DAEKSVAGKSVAGN
+620 AAGN
-634 AGENMTSVAGNA
+634 DAASAAGNA

-723 EIPKSLL
+723 EIPKNLL

-807 GKSSES
+807 GKSGDS
-813 AKNGKGKKAAEGA
+813 AKNRKYKKVAGDDAGTSSENTA
-826 TGDAATSTDEILEED
+826 TATDEILEED

-887 EHLNATLRPYQM
+887 ENLNATLRPYQM

-978 RRDLEKF
+978 RRNLQKF
-985 NADILLTTYATFRKD
+985 NADVLLTTYATFRKD
-1000 FAELDKHEWQT
+1000 FAELDKIEWQT

-1049 RLMEFWTIMDFANR
+1049 RLMEFWTIMDFANH

-1084 NQVVAETFRKITAP
+1084 NQIVAETFRKITAP

-1131 ALYKR
+1131 ALYQK
-1136 TLDHF
+1136 TLEHF
-1141 LAQLEEEQQL
+1141 MQELEMEQAL

-1179 NHPATFLKGLANTK
+1179 NHPATFLKGLAAK
-1193 SAASSTQDA
+1193 SAADSPEQDA
-1202 ADSQESAALRLGS
+1202 ATVPTESADS
-1215 GSLAPA
+1215 SS
-1221 TQRHPDDHREED
+1221 QRHPDDHREED
-1233 YLKGESRDQAGLG
+1233 YLKGECRDQAGLG

-1257 SSDTIAS
+1257 SS
-1264 ELDSGSTAGMT
+1264 EVLVNNSTAAAP
-1275 KGKLESG
+1275 KKSNKLESG

>member
-11 WANKWLCSILATASE
+11 WANKWLSSILATASE

-35 AARGQVTSV
+35 ATRGQVTNI
-44 DIVDNRVISVVK
+44 DIIDNRVISVVK

-73 KESSEIFVSFL
+73 KESSETFVSFL

-92 ALNNKALSPSLELLM
+92 AFNNKALSPSLELLM

-162 EFIKDFKPD
+162 EFIKDYKPD

-177 PAEANLVRSFSKATR
+177 PAETNLIRSFSKATR
-192 LVSSSAEND
+192 LVGESGGND
-201 AGVSGNGSVAGNG
+201 AEDATAAGNVG
-214 NGKSTG
+214 G
-220 ESAGI
+220 
-225 ASAIENAAGKV
+225 
-236 TESNANVA
+236 
-244 GDGNGNR
+244 
-251 AGNGN
+251 
-256 WNRAGDGNGNRA
+256 
-268 GDGNGNRAGDG
+268 
-279 NGNRAGENAEREEQN
+279 N
-294 AAELTYAEDASAS
+294 AAEIGNAAEKRAEIEAEHDAELAHAEDASAS

-319 LNSIP
+319 QNSIP

-380 DVFSEH
+380 DAFSEQ

-407 PGWHWNFEQSM
+407 PGWHWNFEQSL
-418 AGKII
+418 ANKVID
-423 NSNLTVTNVMGALC
+423 SNLTVKNVMGALC

-505 APRELAWTSKDESF
+505 APRELAWTCKEEEF

-532 FISQLLKFARKY
+532 FISQLLKFARTY

-590 RTQILFVCSEMDEDV
+590 RTQILFVCSEMDKDV
-605 ALDVFVLDEDGTATS
+605 ALDVFVLDEDAAST
-620 DAEKSVAGKSVAGN
+620 AGN
-634 AGENMTSVAGNA
+634 DASSAAGNA

-653 RRTPLSELFEN
+653 KRTPLSELFEN

-681 GFKPLDAYLE
+681 GFKPLDTYLE

-723 EIPKSLL
+723 EIPKNLL

-807 GKSSES
+807 GKSGES
-813 AKNGKGKKAAEGA
+813 AKNGKKAAATGEVAETAAEGA
-826 TGDAATSTDEILEED
+826 TGGAATSTDEILEED

-879 AETDIPLP
+879 SETEIPLP
-887 EHLNATLRPYQM
+887 ENLNATLRPYQM

-959 QVEIKKFAPD
+959 QVEIKKFAPE

-978 RRDLEKF
+978 RRNLQKF
-985 NADILLTTYATFRKD
+985 NADVLLTTYATFRKD
-1000 FAELDKHEWQT
+1000 FAELDKIEWQT

-1049 RLMEFWTIMDFANR
+1049 RLMEFWTIMDFANH

-1084 NQVVAETFRKITAP
+1084 NQIVAETFRKITAP

-1179 NHPATFLKGLANTK
+1179 NHPATFLKGLTTT
-1193 SAASSTQDA
+1193 SAQDA
-1202 ADSQESAALRLGS
+1202 TNT
-1215 GSLAPA
+1215 PF
-1221 TQRHPDDHREED
+1221 QRHPEQSE
-1233 YLKGESRDQAGLG
+1233 G
-1246 MTEPKGRGEAP
+1246 
-1257 SSDTIAS
+1257 SS
-1264 ELDSGSTAGMT
+1264 EVLVNNSTAAAP
-1275 KGKLESG
+1275 KDAAAVPAESADSKKSSKLESG

-1335 TQRSEMIQD
+1335 TQRTEMIQD

>member
-35 AARGQVTSV
+35 ASRGQVTSV

-149 EPNVLFKIHGLDL
+149 EPNILFKIHGLDL

-192 LVSSSAEND
+192 LVGGVSNVAEGAIANSAENE
-201 AGVSGNGSVAGNG
+201 NGD
-214 NGKSTG
+214 
-220 ESAGI
+220 SAGG
-225 ASAIENAAGKV
+225 SIER
-236 TESNANVA
+236 T
-244 GDGNGNR
+244 
-251 AGNGN
+251 
-256 WNRAGDGNGNRA
+256 
-268 GDGNGNRAGDG
+268 
-279 NGNRAGENAEREEQN
+279 EREEQN
-294 AAELTYAEDASAS
+294 AAELSHAEDASAS

-324 PKQLPTFDFKSWK
+324 PKQQPTFDFKSWK

-407 PGWHWNFEQSM
+407 PGWHWKFEQSM
-418 AGKII
+418 ADKVI

-474 FWIGKDVAQMR
+474 FWIGKEVAQMR

-490 MLPEILYIVADLEVT
+490 MLPEILHIVADLEVT

-519 FEIAEPAEHILSL
+519 YEIVEPAEHILSL
-532 FISQLLKFARKY
+532 FISQLLKFARTY

-590 RTQILFVCSEMDEDV
+590 RTQILFACSERDEDV
-605 ALDVFVLDEDGTATS
+605 ALDVFVLDEDTS
-620 DAEKSVAGKSVAGN
+620 STSGN
-634 AGENMTSVAGNA
+634 AAGNA
-646 AGLLNVA
+646 AENSTNAAENATGLLNA
-653 RRTPLSELFEN
+653 AKRTPLSELFEN

-670 SIMSVLNGIAD
+670 SILSVLNGIAD
-681 GFKPLDAYLE
+681 GFKPLDSYLE
-691 RRASEPILMR
+691 RRASEPILMH
-701 GAELLDFLQDCL
+701 GTELLDFLQDCL

-723 EIPKSLL
+723 EIPKNLL
-730 NIGKPKPKMRLQG
+730 NISKPKPKMRLQG

-762 AIGDENISAK
+762 AIGDENVSAK

-777 AEQADGLLKY
+777 AEQADGLLKF
-787 KSSYVQIT
+787 KSQYVQVT

-813 AKNGKGKKAAEGA
+813 AKNGKKATEDA
-826 TGDAATSTDEILEED
+826 TGNAATSTDEILEED

-879 AETDIPLP
+879 AETEVPLP
-887 EHLNATLRPYQM
+887 ENLNATLRPYQI

-936 KQEGKFAE
+936 KQENKFAE

-985 NADILLTTYATFRKD
+985 NADVLLTTYATFRKD
-1000 FAELDKHEWQT
+1000 FAELEKLEWQAV
-1011 IIIDEA
+1011 IIDEA

-1049 RLMEFWTIMDFANR
+1049 RLMEFWTIMDFANH

-1084 NQVVAETFRKITAP
+1084 NQIVAETFRKITAP

-1116 KIIQDEYAELTRSQA
+1116 KIIQDEYAELTKPQA

-1141 LAQLEEEQQL
+1141 LAELEEEQQL

-1179 NHPATFLKGLANTK
+1179 NHPATFLKGLDDNHLRRESRPTGVGHDRAEWLGIERSESPKTRDER
-1193 SAASSTQDA
+1193 DA
-1202 ADSQESAALRLGS
+1202 AAVPTESADS
-1215 GSLAPA
+1215 
-1221 TQRHPDDHREED
+1221 
-1233 YLKGESRDQAGLG
+1233 K
-1246 MTEPKGRGEAP
+1246 K
-1257 SSDTIAS
+1257 SS
-1264 ELDSGSTAGMT
+1264 
-1275 KGKLESG
+1275 KLESG

-1315 STIESELGLRT
+1315 STIEEELGLRT

>member
-11 WANKWLCSILATASE
+11 WANKWLSSILATASE

-35 AARGQVTSV
+35 ATRGQVTNI
-44 DIVDNRVISVVK
+44 DIIDNRVISVVK

-92 ALNNKALSPSLELLM
+92 AFNNKALSPSLELLM

-135 LVATFLKIAEQADK
+135 LVATFLKIAEEADK

-162 EFIKDFKPD
+162 EFIKDYKPD

-177 PAEANLVRSFSKATR
+177 PSEANLVRSFSKATR
-192 LVSSSAEND
+192 LVGNAASSD
-201 AGVSGNGSVAGNG
+201 TAG
-214 NGKSTG
+214 
-220 ESAGI
+220 
-225 ASAIENAAGKV
+225 ASENAAG
-236 TESNANVA
+236 NASA
-244 GDGNGNR
+244 NGT
-251 AGNGN
+251 A
-256 WNRAGDGNGNRA
+256 
-268 GDGNGNRAGDG
+268 
-279 NGNRAGENAEREEQN
+279 AEREVQN
-294 AAELTYAEDASAS
+294 AATIRNAAGNAVEDRAKIEAEQAAELSHAEDASAS

-319 LNSIP
+319 QNSIP
-324 PKQLPTFDFKSWK
+324 PKQLPVFDFKSWK

-380 DVFSEH
+380 DAFSEQ

-399 EQLRLFHK
+399 EQLRLFHR
-407 PGWHWNFEQSM
+407 PGWRWNFEQSL
-418 AGKII
+418 ANKVID
-423 NSNLTVTNVMGALC
+423 SNLTVKNVMGALC

-505 APRELAWTSKDESF
+505 APRELAWTCKDEEF

-532 FISQLLKFARKY
+532 FISQLLKFARTY

-590 RTQILFVCSEMDEDV
+590 RTQILFVCYESGDDV
-605 ALDVFVLDEDGTATS
+605 ALEVFVCDEDGTANVGAID
-620 DAEKSVAGKSVAGN
+620 DAN
-634 AGENMTSVAGNA
+634 AGENASAGIGENRA
-646 AGLLNVA
+646 N
-653 RRTPLSELFEN
+653 RTPLSELFEN

-670 SIMSVLNGIAD
+670 SILSVLNGIAD

-691 RRASEPILMR
+691 RRASSPILMR

-723 EIPKSLL
+723 EIPKNLL

-749 FTAGDLL
+749 FSASDLL

-807 GKSSES
+807 GKSGATDKKSAKSRDGES
-813 AKNGKGKKAAEGA
+813 ANSDSTNAAS
-826 TGDAATSTDEILEED
+826 TDAENAENEDEILEEEQAP
-841 SVPEITQAKL
+841 VITQAKL

-879 AETDIPLP
+879 AETEIPLP
-887 EHLNATLRPYQM
+887 ENLNATLRPYQM

-936 KQEGKFAE
+936 KQEGKFE
-944 KKAIVVMPAGLLCNW
+944 TKKAIVVMPAGLLCNW
-959 QVEIKKFAPD
+959 QVEIKKFAPE
-969 LTFFAYHGG
+969 LSFFAYHGG
-978 RRDLEKF
+978 RRNLEKF
-985 NADILLTTYATFRKD
+985 NADVLLTTYATFRKD
-1000 FAELDKHEWQT
+1000 FKELDKIEWQT

-1026 QSKLLRRMRA
+1026 QSKLLRKMKA

-1075 FETPIQKNG
+1075 YETPIQKNG
-1084 NQVVAETFRKITAP
+1084 NQIVAETFRKITAP

-1109 IISDLPD
+1109 IISDLPE

-1131 ALYKR
+1131 AIYKR

-1141 LAQLEEEQQL
+1141 LAQLEEEQQM
-1151 SEKANDAHALFKRK
+1151 SELANDAHALFKRK

-1179 NHPATFLKGLANTK
+1179 NHPATFLKGLDDNHLRRESRPTGVGHDRAEWLGIERSESPKTK
-1193 SAASSTQDA
+1193 D
-1202 ADSQESAALRLGS
+1202 ESAAPQKS
-1215 GSLAPA
+1215 N
-1221 TQRHPDDHREED
+1221 
-1233 YLKGESRDQAGLG
+1233 
-1246 MTEPKGRGEAP
+1246 
-1257 SSDTIAS
+1257 
-1264 ELDSGSTAGMT
+1264 
-1275 KGKLESG
+1275 KLESG

-1305 QFAEMGHLLK
+1305 QFAEMGNLLK

-1421 TKKAIANLTVNAGE
+1421 TKKAIANMTVNAGE

-1446 AEVFCLDNTIV
+1446 AEIFRLDNTIV

>member
-11 WANKWLCSILATASE
+11 WANKWLSSILATASE

-35 AARGQVTSV
+35 AARGQVANI
-44 DIVDNRVISVVK
+44 DIIDNRVISVVK

-92 ALNNKALSPSLELLM
+92 AFNNKALSPSLELLM
-107 SKSGLQLFD
+107 AKSGLQLFD
-116 DPAKVNMGCDCRDE
+116 DPTKVNMGCDCRDE

-135 LVATFLKIAEQADK
+135 LVATFLKIAEEADK

-171 AMEMEA
+171 SMEMEA
-177 PAEANLVRSFSKATR
+177 PPEANLVRSFSKATR
-192 LVSSSAEND
+192 IVGESGGNSAGKASAVGNVAKDASTSD
-201 AGVSGNGSVAGNG
+201 AGNASENRGETAAGNRV
-214 NGKSTG
+214 
-220 ESAGI
+220 EI
-225 ASAIENAAGKV
+225 
-236 TESNANVA
+236 
-244 GDGNGNR
+244 D
-251 AGNGN
+251 
-256 WNRAGDGNGNRA
+256 
-268 GDGNGNRAGDG
+268 
-279 NGNRAGENAEREEQN
+279 AEQ
-294 AAELTYAEDASAS
+294 AAELSHAEDASAS

-319 LNSIP
+319 QNSIP

-380 DVFSEH
+380 DAFSEQ

-399 EQLRLFHK
+399 EQLRLFHR
-407 PGWHWNFEQSM
+407 PGWHWNFEQSL
-418 AGKII
+418 ANKVID
-423 NSNLTVTNVMGALC
+423 SNLTVKNVMGALC

-505 APRELAWTSKDESF
+505 APRELAWTSKDEEF

-532 FISQLLKFARKY
+532 FISQLLKFARTY

-590 RTQILFVCSEMDEDV
+590 RTQILFVCSEMDDDV
-605 ALDVFVLDEDGTATS
+605 ALEVFVLDEDGNVANATS
-620 DAEKSVAGKSVAGN
+620 VSENAAKNADGNDAASAAGN
-634 AGENMTSVAGNA
+634 AENAT
-646 AGLLNVA
+646 GLLNVA

-664 NDSRLL
+664 HDSRLL
-670 SIMSVLNGIAD
+670 SILSVLNGIAD

-723 EIPKSLL
+723 EIPKNLL

-749 FTAGDLL
+749 FSASDLL

-807 GKSSES
+807 GKSGAKAKGNAAGDS
-813 AKNGKGKKAAEGA
+813 AKTSDGKLANSDA
-826 TGDAATSTDEILEED
+826 TNDDILEED
-841 SVPEITQAKL
+841 QAPVITQSKL

-879 AETDIPLP
+879 AETEIPLP

-936 KQEGKFAE
+936 KQEGKFE
-944 KKAIVVMPAGLLCNW
+944 TKKAIVVMPAGLLCNW
-959 QVEIKKFAPD
+959 QVEIKKFAPE

-978 RRDLEKF
+978 RRNLEKF
-985 NADILLTTYATFRKD
+985 NADVLLTTYATFRKD
-1000 FAELDKHEWQT
+1000 FKELDKIEWQT

-1026 QSKLLRRMRA
+1026 QSKLLRKMKA

-1049 RLMEFWTIMDFANR
+1049 RLMEFWTIMDFANH

-1075 FETPIQKNG
+1075 YETPIQKNG

-1116 KIIQDEYAELTRSQA
+1116 KIIQDEYAELTKPQA
-1131 ALYKR
+1131 AIYKR

-1179 NHPATFLKGLANTK
+1179 NHPATFLKGLDERN
-1193 SAASSTQDA
+1193 AAA
-1202 ADSQESAALRLGS
+1202 V
-1215 GSLAPA
+1215 PA
-1221 TQRHPDDHREED
+1221 
-1233 YLKGESRDQAGLG
+1233 
-1246 MTEPKGRGEAP
+1246 EAP
-1257 SSDTIAS
+1257 SNDNNKVTEPVDEPVEPAEAPVKKTSPIT
-1264 ELDSGSTAGMT
+1264 
-1275 KGKLESG
+1275 SG

-1421 TKKAIANLTVNAGE
+1421 TKKAIANMTVNAGE

-1446 AEVFCLDNTIV
+1446 AEVFRLDNTIV

>member
-1 MDFGSYGKTW
+1 MFICALFTIFARMDFGSYGKTW
-11 WANKWLCSILATASE
+11 WANKWLTSILATASD
-26 QAILQGLKF
+26 QAILQGIKF
-35 AARGQVTSV
+35 ASRGQVTNV
-44 DIVDNRVISVVK
+44 DIIDNRVISVVK

-73 KESSEIFVSFL
+73 KESSEIFVNFL

-92 ALNNKALSPSLELLM
+92 AFNNKALSPSLELLM
-107 SKSGLQLFD
+107 TKSGLQLFD

-135 LVATFLKIAEQADK
+135 LIATFLKIAEQADN

-162 EFIKDFKPD
+162 DFIKDFKPESL
-171 AMEMEA
+171 EMEA
-177 PAEANLVRSFSKATR
+177 PVETNLIRTFSKATR
-192 LVSSSAEND
+192 IVGE
-201 AGVSGNGSVAGNG
+201 SGENGS
-214 NGKSTG
+214 
-220 ESAGI
+220 
-225 ASAIENAAGKV
+225 EN
-236 TESNANVA
+236 
-244 GDGNGNR
+244 R
-251 AGNGN
+251 
-256 WNRAGDGNGNRA
+256 
-268 GDGNGNRAGDG
+268 
-279 NGNRAGENAEREEQN
+279 AEREAEQ
-294 AAELTYAEDASAS
+294 AAELTHAEDASAS

-319 LNSIP
+319 QNNIP

-371 KFFCDFENF
+371 KFFTDFENF
-380 DVFSEH
+380 DVFSEQ

-418 AGKII
+418 ADKVI

-449 SVRYLHLMLQ
+449 SVRYLHLLLQ

-474 FWIGKDVAQMR
+474 FWIGQDVAQMR
-485 WLPAE
+485 WRPAE

-505 APRELAWTSKDESF
+505 APRELAWTCKDEEF

-544 KTPLKTN
+544 KAPIKTN

-564 GKLAN
+564 GKLVN

-590 RTQILFVCSEMDEDV
+590 RTQILFVCYESGDDV
-605 ALDVFVLDEDGTATS
+605 ALEVFICDDDGT
-620 DAEKSVAGKSVAGN
+620 N
-634 AGENMTSVAGNA
+634 
-646 AGLLNVA
+646 
-653 RRTPLSELFEN
+653 RTPLSELFEN

-670 SIMSVLNGIAD
+670 SILSVLNGIAD

-691 RRASEPILMR
+691 RRASSPILMR
-701 GAELLDFLQDCL
+701 GTELLEFLQDCL

-723 EIPKSLL
+723 EIPKNLL
-730 NIGKPKPKMRLQG
+730 NVTKPKPKLRLQG
-743 SMSFGA
+743 NMSFGA

-787 KSSYVQIT
+787 KSQYVQVT
-795 EQDLQSIRDKIE
+795 EQDLQSIRNKIE
-807 GKSSES
+807 GKTDSADKKS
-813 AKNGKGKKAAEGA
+813 AKSRDGKSANSDESNDAGTAAENA
-826 TGDAATSTDEILEED
+826 DNILEED
-841 SVPEITQAKL
+841 DAPEITQAKL

-879 AETDIPLP
+879 AETEIPLP
-887 EHLNATLRPYQM
+887 ENLNATLRPYQM

-908 LEIGFGCIL
+908 LQIGFGCIL

-931 FLLKM
+931 YLLKM
-936 KQEGKFAE
+936 KQEGKFE
-944 KKAIVVMPAGLLCNW
+944 TKKAIVVMPAGLLCNW
-959 QVEIKKFAPD
+959 QVEIKKFAPE

-978 RRDLEKF
+978 RRNLEKF
-985 NADILLTTYATFRKD
+985 NADVLLTTYATFRKD
-1000 FAELDKHEWQT
+1000 FKELDKIEWQT

-1026 QSKLLRRMRA
+1026 QSKLLRKMKA

-1049 RLMEFWTIMDFANR
+1049 RLMEFWTIMDFANH

-1075 FETPIQKNG
+1075 YETPIQKNG
-1084 NQVVAETFRKITAP
+1084 NQIVAETFRKITAP

-1109 IISDLPD
+1109 IISDLPE

-1131 ALYKR
+1131 AIYKR

-1151 SEKANDAHALFKRK
+1151 SELANDSHALFKRK

-1179 NHPATFLKGLANTK
+1179 NHPATFLKGVETGD
-1193 SAASSTQDA
+1193 SALCLGKHSTG
-1202 ADSQESAALRLGS
+1202 EGS
-1215 GSLAPA
+1215 G
-1221 TQRHPDDHREED
+1221 T
-1233 YLKGESRDQAGLG
+1233 
-1246 MTEPKGRGEAP
+1246 
-1257 SSDTIAS
+1257 
-1264 ELDSGSTAGMT
+1264 LDSDPKAKDSS
-1275 KGKLESG
+1275 KLESG

-1315 STIESELGLRT
+1315 STIETELGLRT

-1421 TKKAIANLTVNAGE
+1421 TKKAIANMTVNAGE

-1446 AEVFCLDNTIV
+1446 AEIFRLDNTIV

>member
-11 WANKWLCSILATASE
+11 WANKWLSSILATASE
-26 QAILQGLKF
+26 QAVLQGLKF
-35 AARGQVTSV
+35 AARGQVTSI

-116 DPAKVNMGCDCRDE
+116 DPVKVNMGCDCRDE

-162 EFIKDFKPD
+162 EFIKDYKPD

-177 PAEANLVRSFSKATR
+177 PSEVNLVRSFSKATR
-192 LVSSSAEND
+192 LVGTSAENET
-201 AGVSGNGSVAGNG
+201 GNN
-214 NGKSTG
+214 
-220 ESAGI
+220 AGI
-225 ASAIENAAGKV
+225 SKNADEK
-236 TESNANVA
+236 
-244 GDGNGNR
+244 
-251 AGNGN
+251 
-256 WNRAGDGNGNRA
+256 RAGDASTTRSA
-268 GDGNGNRAGDG
+268 GDSD
-279 NGNRAGENAEREEQN
+279 EHAEREAQN
-294 AAELTYAEDASAS
+294 AAELSHAEDASAS

-319 LNSIP
+319 QNSIP

-358 FRKSFTD
+358 FRKSFAD
-365 ELQACH
+365 ELESCH
-371 KFFCDFENF
+371 KFFTGFENF
-380 DVFSEH
+380 DAFSEQ

-418 AGKII
+418 ADKVI

-490 MLPEILYIVADLEVT
+490 MLPEILYIVADLEVS
-505 APRELAWTSKDESF
+505 APRELAWTSKEEAF

-590 RTQILFVCSEMDEDV
+590 RTQILFVCYESGDDV
-605 ALDVFVLDEDGTATS
+605 ALEVFVCDEG
-620 DAEKSVAGKSVAGN
+620 GIN
-634 AGENMTSVAGNA
+634 
-646 AGLLNVA
+646 
-653 RRTPLSELFEN
+653 RTPLSELFEN

-723 EIPKSLL
+723 EIPKNLL

-807 GKSSES
+807 GKSGAD
-813 AKNGKGKKAAEGA
+813 AKDGKSKKAGGNAAGSNDENAAEG
-826 TGDAATSTDEILEED
+826 AATSTDEILEED
-841 SVPEITQAKL
+841 SAPEITQAKL

-862 IPVEMAS
+862 IPVDMAS

-887 EHLNATLRPYQM
+887 ENLNATLRPYQM

-936 KQEGKFAE
+936 KQEGRFAE

-959 QVEIKKFAPD
+959 QVEIKKFAPE

-978 RRDLEKF
+978 RRDLQKF
-985 NADILLTTYATFRKD
+985 SADVLLTTYATFRKD

-1049 RLMEFWTIMDFANR
+1049 RLMEFWTIMDFANH

-1084 NQVVAETFRKITAP
+1084 NQIVAETFRKITAP

-1109 IISDLPD
+1109 IISDLPE

-1131 ALYKR
+1131 AIYKR

-1141 LAQLEEEQQL
+1141 LAQLEEEQQM
-1151 SEKANDAHALFKRK
+1151 SELANDAHALFKRK

-1179 NHPATFLKGLANTK
+1179 NHPATFLKGVET
-1193 SAASSTQDA
+1193 SDS
-1202 ADSQESAALRLGS
+1202 ADS
-1215 GSLAPA
+1215 
-1221 TQRHPDDHREED
+1221 
-1233 YLKGESRDQAGLG
+1233 
-1246 MTEPKGRGEAP
+1246 PKQT
-1257 SSDTIAS
+1257 S
-1264 ELDSGSTAGMT
+1264 
-1275 KGKLESG
+1275 KLESG

-1421 TKKAIANLTVNAGE
+1421 TKKAIANMTVNAGE

-1446 AEVFCLDNTIV
+1446 AEIFRLDNTIV

>member
-11 WANKWLCSILATASE
+11 WANKWLNSILATASD
-26 QAILQGLKF
+26 QAVLQGLKF
-35 AARGQVTSV
+35 AARGQVTSI

-162 EFIKDFKPD
+162 EFIKDYKPD

-177 PAEANLVRSFSKATR
+177 PAEAILVRSFSKATR
-192 LVSSSAEND
+192 LVGNAASSD
-201 AGVSGNGSVAGNG
+201 AAG
-214 NGKSTG
+214 
-220 ESAGI
+220 
-225 ASAIENAAGKV
+225 ASENAAG
-236 TESNANVA
+236 NASANGNVA
-244 GDGNGNR
+244 GSNGESADSAVAR
-251 AGNGN
+251 S
-256 WNRAGDGNGNRA
+256 AGDS
-268 GDGNGNRAGDG
+268 D
-279 NGNRAGENAEREEQN
+279 EREAQN
-294 AAELTYAEDASAS
+294 AAELSHAEDASAS

-319 LNSIP
+319 QNSIP

-365 ELQACH
+365 ELESCH
-371 KFFCDFENF
+371 KFFTDFENF
-380 DVFSEH
+380 DAFSEQ

-418 AGKII
+418 ADKVI

-505 APRELAWTSKDESF
+505 APRELAWTSKEESF

-605 ALDVFVLDEDGTATS
+605 ALDVFVLDEDGTA
-620 DAEKSVAGKSVAGN
+620 ANAAGN
-634 AGENMTSVAGNA
+634 DAASAAGNA
-646 AGLLNVA
+646 AGLVNAA

-723 EIPKSLL
+723 EIPKNLL

-807 GKSSES
+807 GKSSDS
-813 AKNGKGKKAAEGA
+813 AKNSKDKKVVENAAES
-826 TGDAATSTDEILEED
+826 AAKNGENEGEILEED

-887 EHLNATLRPYQM
+887 ENLNATLRPYQM

-959 QVEIKKFAPD
+959 QVEIKKFAPE

-978 RRDLEKF
+978 RRDLQKF
-985 NADILLTTYATFRKD
+985 SADVLLTTYATFRKD

-1049 RLMEFWTIMDFANR
+1049 RLMEFWTIMDFANH

-1084 NQVVAETFRKITAP
+1084 NQIVAETFRKITAP

-1131 ALYKR
+1131 ALYQK
-1136 TLDHF
+1136 TLEHF
-1141 LAQLEEEQQL
+1141 MQELEMEQAL

-1179 NHPATFLKGLANTK
+1179 NHPATFLKGLDDNHLRRESRPTGVGHDRAEWLGIERSESPKTK
-1193 SAASSTQDA
+1193 DESAASQ
-1202 ADSQESAALRLGS
+1202 
-1215 GSLAPA
+1215 
-1221 TQRHPDDHREED
+1221 
-1233 YLKGESRDQAGLG
+1233 K
-1246 MTEPKGRGEAP
+1246 
-1257 SSDTIAS
+1257 SS
-1264 ELDSGSTAGMT
+1264 
-1275 KGKLESG
+1275 KLESG

-1315 STIESELGLRT
+1315 STIEDELGLRT